1 MKRIDKFLE
10 RQREKIQSS
19 ERLEKKIQKELEMK
33 ARKADEL
40 FGPEEEREGNAVDR
54 RGTR

>member
-19 ERLEKKIQKELEMK
+19 ERLEKKIQKELETK

-40 FGPEEEREGNAVDR
+40 FGPEEEREGNAID
-54 RGTR
+54 

>member
-10 RQREKIQSS
+10 RQREKIRSS
-19 ERLEKKIQKELEMK
+19 ERLEKKIQKELETK

-40 FGPEEEREGNAVDR
+40 FGPEEERESIAADR
-54 RGTR
+54 RGA